1 MSISEKSNFP
11 LAPWGS
17 PMLITSEY
25 VSEGVRRT
33 GEGLLGNSLT
43 LLGKNLWVG
52 KELFVFLQ
60 QKLKGTMYFVIS
72 IYI

>member
-25 VSEGVRRT
+25 VSEDARRA
-33 GEGLLGNSLT
+33 GEGLLIWAFYYYLDSLR
-43 LLGKNLWVG
+43 
-52 KELFVFLQ
+52 LFHIPLQ
-60 QKLKGTMYFVIS
+60 HLKAIT
-72 IYI
+72 